1 MKLTRPVLL
10 PQTDCLPRPAIYFFP
25 RKGRIFSS
33 DPKRDSRY
41 GIELKL
47 FHHSR
52 EIFPSRSFFKTRI
65 KSSARRS
72 WKRRRTKLIKFI
84 PWAMEGGGGGKKR
97 EKTCLAR
104 SADQR
109 QSSVEKYAADNG
121 GGAAAKKKPP
131 RWDEKHRIR
140 RGGFIGNYFS
150 RKTVSAAVSLPIGEE
165 A

>member
-84 PWAMEGGGGGKKR
+84 PWVVEGGGEVKKGKKLVLLGPPIKDNR
-97 EKTCLAR
+97 AWKNTRRTMGVAR
-104 SADQR
+104 R
-109 QSSVEKYAADNG
+109 R
-121 GGAAAKKKPP
+121 KKKPP